1 MTTRLAKVSTR
12 GPKKV
17 YVQVHCPA
25 CRQPTRCLS
34 VGVGTV
40 DGVRREIVRCTAKDC
55 EIEFLPRRRRTAA
68 AA

>member
-25 CRQPTRCLS
+25 CGTTRKCVA
-34 VGVGTV
+34 VGTGTV
-40 DGVRREIVRCTAKDC
+40 DGNRREIVRCTAKDC
-55 EIEFLPRRRRTAA
+55 EIEFLPRRRHIAA